1 MSTIHPAR
9 SARNLSKRAPS
20 VSELRQK
27 IAAQCRDLIG
37 FAIASGREETTF
49 TEFEQRLREHVFAF
63 ARALTVLFLTCA
75 ETRVRSQT
83 PTRTQCSGRSFQR
96 TRARDRSLTTWFGT
110 VRYWPT

>member
-9 SARNLSKRAPS
+9 SARNPSKRAPS

-49 TEFEQRLREHVFAF
+49 TEFEQRLLSMYSR
-63 ARALTVLFLTCA
+63 LL
-75 ETRVRSQT
+75 VRSR
-83 PTRTQCSGRSFQR
+83 PRTVPKLGPQ
-96 TRARDRSLTTWFGT
+96 D
-110 VRYWPT
+110 PK